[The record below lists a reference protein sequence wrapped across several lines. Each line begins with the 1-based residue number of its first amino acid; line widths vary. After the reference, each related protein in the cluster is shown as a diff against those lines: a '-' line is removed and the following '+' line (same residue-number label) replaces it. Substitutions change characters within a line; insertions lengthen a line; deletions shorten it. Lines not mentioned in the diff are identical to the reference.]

1 MEIKTTTRKWGNSIG
16 IRLPKEFVK
25 KKDLKENMEVRVE
38 VITENDFNKL
48 DEVFGSLKR
57 KASGQKIKDLGREG
71 WKE

>member
-16 IRLPKEFVK
+16 IRLPKDFVK
-25 KKDLKENMEVRVE
+25 KKNLKENMEVRVE
-38 VITENDFNKL
+38 VITENDFNEL

-57 KASGQKIKDLGREG
+57 KGSGQEIKDLGREG